1 MKFLK
6 DFFERTEP
14 YVQEGAKYH
23 WFSLCMMGFLLF
35 CLCLS
40 TLQKPALTFMIIS
53 T

>member
-23 WFSLCMMGFLLF
+23 WLQSLHDGFFTF